1 VALVVPV
8 TGALVLDGGDPG
20 HVVDLLGAIEGRDP
34 EPEIPDHMQ
43 AVLGQQIEDR
53 RKSGA
58 VAVDDRR
65 ISVGQGRAVKVP
77 ISNALVTGQILG
89 FDVQSATTPPR
100 DRDAG

>member
-1 VALVVPV
+1 V
-8 TGALVLDGGDPG
+8 
-20 HVVDLLGAIEGRDP
+20 
-34 EPEIPDHMQ
+34 Q